1 MSNEF
6 CQSDHVSQ
14 AKTIRALLHGKSGT
28 GAVANFLGVSAF
40 QGFGV
45 SALAALAL
53 SLSLTQRAQAATN
66 WLNTGLL
73 NTARAGH
80 TATLLPNGK
89 ALVAG
94 GWNNNGLLA
103 GAELYDP
110 GSGIWAR
117 TGSLSTGREWPAAA
131 LLLNSTVLIAGGESS
146 AGYLDYLASAQ
157 LYDPA
162 SGTWTNTGSLT
173 TRRYQHTA
181 TLLASGKVLVAGGSY
196 ETPTLTYYL
205 SSAELFDP
213 ATGTWTT
220 TGSLTAE
227 RFQHTATLLPN
238 GKVLVVGGWNSSF
251 MPYSTELY
259 DPASG
264 TWTNTGSL
272 NIARY
277 LHTATLLANGLVL
290 VAGGHSP
297 YLGGYLAS
305 AELYDP
311 ASGTWTNTGSL
322 NNAREYHTAT
332 LLPDGQVLVAGGD
345 NMSGTLASAELYDPA
360 RGGWTTTDSLNT
372 ARESHTATLL
382 PNGQVLVAGGWK
394 AGSGYLRSAELY
406 GAASAIPP
414 TLLAN
419 AVMLAAGA
427 CQFTFTN
434 VPALSFTVVATTN
447 PALPL
452 SNWTTLRIATELSPG
467 QYQFT
472 DPQAS
477 SSPRRFYRIRSP

>member
-6 CQSDHVSQ
+6 CLSDHASQ
-14 AKTIRALLHGKSGT
+14 AKTIRVLLHGKTDT
-28 GAVANFLGVSAF
+28 GAGANSLSVSAF
-40 QGFGV
+40 QRFSV

-66 WLNTGLL
+66 WVNTGSL
-73 NTARAGH
+73 NTARSSH
-80 TATLLPNGK
+80 TATFLPNGK

-110 GSGIWAR
+110 GSGTWTR

-146 AGYLDYLASAQ
+146 AGYLNYLTSAQ

-196 ETPTLTYYL
+196 ETPMLTYYQ
-205 SSAELFDP
+205 SSAELYDP
-213 ATGTWTT
+213 ATGTWTM
-220 TGSLTAE
+220 TGSLTTE
-227 RFQHTATLLPN
+227 RTQHTATLLPN
-238 GKVLVVGGWNSSF
+238 GKVLVVGGWNSSVF
-251 MPYSTELY
+251 LYSTELY
-259 DPASG
+259 EPASG

-272 NIARY
+272 NIARVR
-277 LHTATLLANGLVL
+277 HTATLLANGLVL
-290 VAGGHSP
+290 VAGGNSP
-297 YLGGYLAS
+297 YSGGYLAS

-311 ASGTWTNTGSL
+311 ASQTWTTTGAL

-332 LLPDGQVLVAGGD
+332 LLPDGQVLVAGGE
-345 NMSGTLASAELYDPA
+345 NWSGTLASAELYDPA
-360 RGGWTTTDSLNT
+360 SGVWTTTDSLNT
-372 ARESHTATLL
+372 ARESHTARLL
-382 PNGQVLVAGGWK
+382 PNGQVLVAGGWNV
-394 AGSGYLRSAELY
+394 GSGYLRSAELY
-406 GAASAIPP
+406 GAASAISP
-414 TLLAN
+414 TLLTN
-419 AVMLAAGA
+419 AVMLPAGV

-452 SNWTTLRIATELSPG
+452 SNWTTLSIATELSPG
-467 QYQFT
+467 QYQFA
-472 DPQAS
+472 DLQAS
-477 SSPRRFYRIRSP
+477 NSPGRFYRVRSP